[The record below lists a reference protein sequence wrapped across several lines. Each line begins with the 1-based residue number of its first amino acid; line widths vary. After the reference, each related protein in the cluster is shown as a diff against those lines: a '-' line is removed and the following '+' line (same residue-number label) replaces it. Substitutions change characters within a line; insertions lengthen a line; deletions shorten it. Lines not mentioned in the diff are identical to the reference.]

1 MVKTKNLD
9 FVGGRLDE
17 VGVRSEK
24 GRESGIMSCHI
35 NQERKGLNSKK
46 APNCSN
52 GGQRA
57 VH

>member
-24 GRESGIMSCHI
+24 GRESGIMSCHT
-35 NQERKGLNSKK
+35 NQERKGFE
-46 APNCSN
+46 
-52 GGQRA
+52 Q
-57 VH
+57 